1 MSAAQRRITLTENDD
16 GWWTAREETIGLTTQ
31 GESRDEALNN
41 LDEVIAAVENDE
53 GHAPSD
59 EELRDAGID
68 PENNCRAGSGDLPE
82 ELQ

>member
-41 LDEVIAAVENDE
+41 LDEVIAAVENNK

-59 EELRDAGID
+59 EELRNAGID
-68 PENNCRAGSGDLPE
+68 PEDNRRAGSGDLPE